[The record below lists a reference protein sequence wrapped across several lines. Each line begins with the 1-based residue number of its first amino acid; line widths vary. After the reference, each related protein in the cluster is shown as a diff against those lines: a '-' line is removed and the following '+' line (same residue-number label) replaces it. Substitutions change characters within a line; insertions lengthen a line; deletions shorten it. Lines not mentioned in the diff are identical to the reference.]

1 MPRFDWNG
9 QSTADEY
16 VNTFDTVRININGQ
30 SVAKLSGSA
39 PRVEIELIDGQSMLD
54 LSEFRTSELVATGKI
69 DGQSN
74 ALLRS
79 EGEVLFNGK
88 IDGQSRV
95 TICAGGGVE
104 FTAKIDGQSHVW
116 YSSTGPVRG
125 PEVNGRSRILWQG
138 QAPAFIK
145 VDGHSTVSAV
155 PAFLTFD
162 RREAAKAT
170 DSQNNT
176 AHVWRNT
183 GELAQDE
190 PSRLPDERGGSG
202 QTGGEQEAESSTP
215 VDTTTP

>member
-39 PRVEIELIDGQSMLD
+39 PRVEIELIDGQSLLD
-54 LSEFRTSELVATGKI
+54 LSQFRTSEVVATGKI
-69 DGQSN
+69 DGQST

-79 EGEVLFNGK
+79 EGEILFNDK

-95 TICAGGGVE
+95 TLCAGGSIE
-104 FTAKIDGQSHVW
+104 FAAKIDGQSQVW

-145 VDGHSTVSAV
+145 IDGHSTVSAI

-162 RREAAKAT
+162 CREAAKDA
-170 DSQNNT
+170 DSRNDT
-176 AHVWRNT
+176 THVWRNT
-183 GELAQDE
+183 GEVGQDE
-190 PSRLPDERGGSG
+190 PTRLPDERTGSG
-202 QTGGEQEAESSTP
+202 RTDGEMEAENSAPIDAP
-215 VDTTTP
+215 VR